1 MKLRIKNTKYGAK
14 LIAYDTFSQI
24 ASGLNRENAQTIAHR
39 VNCFEEL
46 RDALAELFEREWQ
59 DDDGN
64 PKLMAARKKASAAL
78 ERAKH
83 E

>member
-14 LIAYDTFSQI
+14 LIAYDTFAQI